1 MAALAWSPGR
11 WQVATAGGGRRRM
24 VGASALDAGRLRRP
38 VAGAGSRGPGDAA
51 GGRRPGARMRRWREA
66 RSRMRRWR
74 PEAGCAGGGSGDWK
88 RGVAG

>member
-51 GGRRPGARMRRWREA
+51 GGRRPGARCA
-66 RSRMRRWR
+66 GGGR
-74 PEAGCAGGGSGDWK
+74 PGAGCAGGGRKQDAPAE
-88 RGVAG
+88 GVGTGNVG